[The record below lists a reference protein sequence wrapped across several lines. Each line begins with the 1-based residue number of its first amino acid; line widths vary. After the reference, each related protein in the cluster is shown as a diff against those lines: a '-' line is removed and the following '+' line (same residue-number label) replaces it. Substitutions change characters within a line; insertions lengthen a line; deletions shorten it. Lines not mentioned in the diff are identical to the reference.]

1 MLRAFRFLL
10 VLLVLAGLALL
21 SAIVTM
27 HFAIHGAEVTIP
39 SFKGMTIPQATE
51 KALSMG
57 LNVEVESRF
66 YSVDVPAGHIAG
78 QSPAPG
84 TVVRRNWHVRLIESL
99 GPQRVAIPDV
109 TSLDQRVAS
118 IQIRRDGLELG
129 TTASM
134 PWSYAPVG
142 SVIAQSPAPG
152 AAGVA
157 RPSVSLLLADPPL
170 ATAPAFVMP
179 NLIGQLLPAATQAI
193 TQAGLKLGAVVTVP
207 TPVPTPVPA
216 PSANSANGAVGS
228 TGSTG
233 ATPTQPIPPLTPSG
247 SILSQ
252 NPAPG
257 QRIDASTPI
266 QLTVSQ

>member
-157 RPSVSLLLADPPL
+157 RPTVSLLLADPP
-170 ATAPAFVMP
+170 AKPGPAFVMP

-207 TPVPTPVPA
+207 TPVPA

-228 TGSTG
+228 TGATS